1 MAIKSIPFTWF
12 PVIVLNHIVSAKI
25 YVVLFILKLC
35 HYPFIY
41 YILENYI

>member
-1 MAIKSIPFTWF
+1 MAIKSIPFTWLPF
-12 PVIVLNHIVSAKI
+12 IVLIHIVSAKI
-25 YVVLFILKLC
+25 YVVLFILKLR